1 MNSLRTLVVVIK
13 TCHVSL
19 ALALV
24 YNKNN
29 LCCNLSAKECRLIES
44 NIFPFREVLRWLD
57 RLDRR
62 GCLTVR
68 GVCIV

>member
-24 YNKNN
+24 YDKND
-29 LCCNLSAKECRLIES
+29 LCCDLSTKECRLVES